1 MTGYHMTQALKREED
16 EEHVR
21 KVPDRV
27 LIARLAKYMLRHRG
41 RVAIAVAAVLVAS
54 LSGLVPPYLLKVAID
69 NYIGKGDLTGLT
81 FIAIILVVVYVINWF
96 SGYQRTYQISW
107 LGQNMVNDIRMKLFS
122 NLQDLSFSFY
132 DRSEAGRIISRVT
145 NDTDTLS
152 MIFVQG
158 IVTVLSDI
166 LTLVGIVVVMLWL
179 NIPLTLATLLVL
191 PLLLLTTLVFQSRL
205 RRAYRMTRKK
215 IAKVTSKLQESIS
228 GIREIQSFTREK
240 DTMEVFRQANVEN
253 LQANVQAGRI
263 FAMLMPVIE
272 IIGAVGTCV
281 VLWYGGLL
289 TVDGGITLGIL
300 VAFLAYVTS
309 FFRPIVNLT
318 TFYNTIQSALAAA
331 ERIFETIDTK
341 PQIIDALD
349 AIELPRVEGRIAF
362 QNVSF
367 GYNPI
372 DPVLKEVDFGVESGR
387 TLAIVGPTG
396 AGKSTIVRLLSRF
409 YEPQSGTITIDGHD
423 VRNVTLKSLH
433 NQMGVVLQ
441 EPFLFSG
448 TIMENIRYG
457 KLDATSEEI
466 KNIAKLVG
474 AHEFIT
480 SLSDGYETEVGERG
494 MRLSVGQRQLI
505 SFARALLRDPPIL
518 ILDEATSSL
527 DPYTELKIK
536 KGLSVLLKD
545 RTSLVIAHRL
555 STVRNADNII
565 VVNDGKIVEEGNH
578 KKLMRRK
585 GLYHRLYNKQ
595 FKDIEETRLPARTGV
610 IDSDL
615 PAKF

>member
-1 MTGYHMTQALKREED
+1 MRRALEREDD

-21 KVPDRV
+21 KIPDRV
-27 LIARLAKYMLRHRG
+27 LIARLAQYVLKHKG
-41 RVAIAVAAVLVAS
+41 RLTIAVTAVLVVS

-69 NYIGKGDLTGLT
+69 NYIVQGDLTGLT
-81 FIAIILVVVYVINWF
+81 FIAIILVAVYIINWF
-96 SGYQRTYQISW
+96 SDYERTYQISW

-122 NLQDLSFSFY
+122 HLQDLSFSFY
-132 DRSEAGRIISRVT
+132 DKSEAGRIISRVT

-152 MIFVQG
+152 MIFAQG

-179 NIPLTLATLLVL
+179 SVPLTLATLVVI
-191 PLLLLTTLVFQSRL
+191 PILLLSTLVFQSRL

-228 GIREIQSFTREK
+228 GIREIQSFTRER
-240 DTMEVFRQANVEN
+240 DTIETFRQANIEN

-263 FAMLMPVIE
+263 FALLMPVIQ
-272 IIGAVGTCV
+272 ITGAVGTCI
-281 VLWYGGLL
+281 VLWYGGIL
-289 TVDGGITLGIL
+289 TVGGGITLGIL

-318 TFYNTIQSALAAA
+318 TFYNTVQSAMAAA
-331 ERIFETIDTK
+331 ERIFETIDTR
-341 PQIIDALD
+341 PEIADAPE
-349 AIELPRVEGRIAF
+349 AVELSRVKGRIVF

-367 GYNPI
+367 GYNLS
-372 DPVLKEVDFGVESGR
+372 DPVLEDIDFSVEPGK

-396 AGKSTIVRLLSRF
+396 AGKSTMVRLLSRF
-409 YEPQSGTITIDGHD
+409 YEPQSGVITVDGHD
-423 VRNVTLKSLH
+423 VRGVTLRSLH

-448 TIMENIRYG
+448 TVMENISYG
-457 KLDATSEEI
+457 KLDATDEEV

-480 SLSDGYETEVGERG
+480 SFPDGYETEVGERG

-536 KGLSVLLKD
+536 KGLSVLLKN
-545 RTSLVIAHRL
+545 RTSIVIAHRL

-565 VVNDGKIVEEGNH
+565 VVDNGEIVEEGNH
-578 KKLMRRK
+578 RELMKNK
-585 GLYHRLYNKQ
+585 GLYRRLYDKQ
-595 FKDIEETRLPARTGV
+595 FKDI
-610 IDSDL
+610 
-615 PAKF
+615 

>member
-1 MTGYHMTQALKREED
+1 MTGYHMAQALKREED

-27 LIARLAKYMLRHRG
+27 LIARLARYMLRHRG
-41 RVAIAVAAVLVAS
+41 RLAIAVAAVLVAS

-69 NYIGKGDLTGLT
+69 SYIAEGDFTGLT
-81 FIAIILVVVYVINWF
+81 FVAMILVVVYVVNWF

-122 NLQDLSFSFY
+122 HLQDLSFSFY

-179 NIPLTLATLLVL
+179 SIPLTLATLVVL

-240 DTMEVFRQANVEN
+240 DTMEVFRRANVEN

-263 FAMLMPVIE
+263 FAMLMPVIQ

-281 VLWYGGLL
+281 VLWYGGIL
-289 TVDGGITLGIL
+289 TVGGGITLGIL

-318 TFYNTIQSALAAA
+318 TFYNTIQSAMAAA
-331 ERIFETIDTK
+331 ERIFETIDTE
-341 PQIIDALD
+341 PQIIDAPD
-349 AIELPRVEGRIAF
+349 AVELPRVEGSIAF
-362 QNVSF
+362 QNVTF
-367 GYNPI
+367 GYHPT
-372 DPVLKEVDFGVESGR
+372 DPVLKNVAFSVESGR

-396 AGKSTIVRLLSRF
+396 AGKSSIVRLLSRF
-409 YEPQSGTITIDGHD
+409 YEPQAGTITVDGHD
-423 VRNVTLKSLH
+423 IRNVTLTSLH

-448 TIMENIRYG
+448 TVMENIRYG
-457 KLDATSEEI
+457 KLDATTEEI
-466 KNIAKLVG
+466 QNIATLVG

-480 SLSDGYETEVGERG
+480 SLADGYETEVGERG

-505 SFARALLRDPPIL
+505 SFARALLRDPPML

-536 KGLSVLLKD
+536 KGLNVLLKD

-555 STVRNADNII
+555 STVRQADNII
-565 VVNDGKIVEEGNH
+565 VVNDGQIVEEGTH

-585 GLYHRLYNKQ
+585 GLYHRLYDKQ
-595 FKDIEETRLPARTGV
+595 FKDI
-610 IDSDL
+610 
-615 PAKF
+615 

>member
-1 MTGYHMTQALKREED
+1 MTGYHMRRALEREED

-27 LIARLAKYMLRHRG
+27 LIARLARYVLKHKG
-41 RVAIAVAAVLVAS
+41 RLVIAVVAVLVAS

-69 NYIGKGDLTGLT
+69 NYIVQGNLTGLT
-81 FIAIILVVVYVINWF
+81 FIAIILVAIYLINWF
-96 SGYQRTYQISW
+96 SDYQRTYQISW
-107 LGQNMVNDIRMKLFS
+107 LGQNMVNQIRINLFS
-122 NLQDLSFSFY
+122 HLHDLSFSFY

-158 IVTVLSDI
+158 VVTFFSDI
-166 LTLVGIVVVMLWL
+166 FTLVGIVVVMLWL
-179 NIPLTLATLLVL
+179 SVPLTLATLVVL
-191 PLLLLTTLVFQSRL
+191 PLLLLSTLVFQSRL
-205 RRAYRMTRKK
+205 RRAYRMTRKR

-228 GIREIQSFTREK
+228 GIREIQSFTRER
-240 DTMEVFRQANVEN
+240 DTMEVFRQANIEN

-263 FAMLMPVIE
+263 FALLMPIIQ

-281 VLWYGGLL
+281 VLWYGGIL
-289 TVDGGITLGIL
+289 TIAGGITLGIL
-300 VAFLAYVTS
+300 VAFLAYVTR

-318 TFYNTIQSALAAA
+318 TFYNTVQSAMAAA
-331 ERIFETIDTK
+331 ERIFETMDTK
-341 PQIIDALD
+341 PEIADAQD
-349 AIELPRVEGRIAF
+349 AIELPSVKGRIAF

-367 GYNPI
+367 GYNPSN
-372 DPVLKEVDFGVESGR
+372 PVLKNVDFSVEQGK

-396 AGKSTIVRLLSRF
+396 AGKSTMVRLLSRF
-409 YEPQSGTITIDGHD
+409 YEPQSGTITVDGYD
-423 VRNVTLKSLH
+423 VRNVSLKSLH
-433 NQMGVVLQ
+433 NQMGIVLQ

-457 KLDATSEEI
+457 KLDATDEEAR
-466 KNIAKLVG
+466 NIAKLVG

-480 SLSDGYETEVGERG
+480 SLSEGYETEVGERG

-536 KGLSVLLKD
+536 SGLSVLLKN
-545 RTSLVIAHRL
+545 RTSIVIAHRL

-565 VVNDGKIVEEGNH
+565 VVNDGEIVEEGNH
-578 KKLMRRK
+578 RELMKKR
-585 GLYHRLYNKQ
+585 GLYRRLYDKQ
-595 FKDIEETRLPARTGV
+595 FKDI
-610 IDSDL
+610 
-615 PAKF
+615 

>member
-289 TVDGGITLGIL
+289 TVGGGITLGIL

-565 VVNDGKIVEEGNH
+565 VVNDGEIVEEGNH

-595 FKDIEETRLPARTGV
+595 FKDI
-610 IDSDL
+610 
-615 PAKF
+615 

>member
-1 MTGYHMTQALKREED
+1 MRRALEREED

-27 LIARLAKYMLRHRG
+27 LIARLARYMMRHRG
-41 RVAIAVAAVLVAS
+41 RIAVAVAAVLAAS
-54 LSGLVPPYLLKVAID
+54 LSGLVPPYLLKIAID
-69 NYIGKGDLTGLT
+69 NHIVQGDFTGLT
-81 FIAIILVVVYVINWF
+81 FIAIILVAVHLLNWL
-96 SGYQRTYQISW
+96 SDYQRTYQISW
-107 LGQNMVNDIRMKLFS
+107 LGQNMVNEIRLNLFS
-122 NLQDLSFSFY
+122 QLQDLSFSFY
-132 DRSEAGRIISRVT
+132 DKSEAGRIISRVT

-158 IVTVLSDI
+158 IVTLFSDI
-166 LTLVGIVVVMLWL
+166 LTLVGIVVVMLL
-179 NIPLTLATLLVL
+179 LSVPLTLATLAVL
-191 PLLLLTTLVFQSRL
+191 PLLLLSTLAFQSRL
-205 RRAYRMTRKK
+205 RRAYRTTRKK

-240 DTMEVFRQANVEN
+240 DTMEVFRQANIEN

-263 FAMLMPVIE
+263 FALLMPVIQ
-272 IIGAVGTCV
+272 IIGAIGTCI
-281 VLWYGGLL
+281 VLWYGGIL
-289 TVDGGITLGIL
+289 TMGGGITLGIL
-300 VAFLAYVTS
+300 VAFLAYVTQ

-318 TFYNTIQSALAAA
+318 TFYNTIQSAMAAA
-331 ERIFETIDTK
+331 ERIFETLDTEPEIVDTPEAVK
-341 PQIIDALD
+341 LPQ
-349 AIELPRVEGRIAF
+349 VEGRIAF

-367 GYNPI
+367 GYNPN
-372 DPVLKEVDFGVESGR
+372 DPVLKGIDFVVEPGK

-409 YEPQSGTITIDGHD
+409 YEPQSGTITVEDHD
-423 VRNVTLKSLH
+423 VRNVTTKSLH

-448 TIMENIRYG
+448 TIMENIKYG
-457 KLDATSEEI
+457 KLDATDEEV
-466 KNIAKLVG
+466 KHIAKLVG
-474 AHEFIT
+474 AHKFIT
-480 SLSDGYETEVGERG
+480 GLHEGYETEVGERG
-494 MRLSVGQRQLI
+494 RRLSVGQRQLI

-536 KGLSVLLKD
+536 RGLSVLLKD

-565 VVNDGKIVEEGNH
+565 VVNDGEIVEEGNH
-578 KKLMRRK
+578 RELMKKR
-585 GLYHRLYNKQ
+585 GLYRRLYDKQ
-595 FKDIEETRLPARTGV
+595 FKDI
-610 IDSDL
+610 
-615 PAKF
+615 

>member
-1 MTGYHMTQALKREED
+1 VTGYHMRRALEREDD

-21 KVPDRV
+21 KIPDRV
-27 LIARLAKYMLRHRG
+27 LIARLAQYVLKHKG
-41 RVAIAVAAVLVAS
+41 RLTIAVTAVLVVS

-69 NYIGKGDLTGLT
+69 NYIVQGDLTGLT
-81 FIAIILVVVYVINWF
+81 FIAIILVAVYIINWF
-96 SGYQRTYQISW
+96 SDYERTYQISW

-122 NLQDLSFSFY
+122 HLQDLSFSFY
-132 DRSEAGRIISRVT
+132 DKSEAGRIISRVT

-152 MIFVQG
+152 MIFAQG

-179 NIPLTLATLLVL
+179 SVPLTLATLVVI
-191 PLLLLTTLVFQSRL
+191 PILLLSTLVFQSRL

-228 GIREIQSFTREK
+228 GIREIQSFTRER
-240 DTMEVFRQANVEN
+240 DTIETFRQANIEN

-263 FAMLMPVIE
+263 FALLMPVIQ
-272 IIGAVGTCV
+272 ITGAVGTCI
-281 VLWYGGLL
+281 VLWYGGIL
-289 TVDGGITLGIL
+289 TVGGGITLGIL

-318 TFYNTIQSALAAA
+318 TFYNTLQSAMAAA
-331 ERIFETIDTK
+331 ERIFETIDTR
-341 PQIIDALD
+341 PEIADAPE
-349 AIELPRVEGRIAF
+349 AVELSRVQGRIVF

-367 GYNPI
+367 GYNLS
-372 DPVLKEVDFGVESGR
+372 DPVLEKIDFSVEPGK

-396 AGKSTIVRLLSRF
+396 AGKSTMVRLLSRF
-409 YEPQSGTITIDGHD
+409 YEPQSGVITVDGHD
-423 VRNVTLKSLH
+423 VRGVTLRSLH

-448 TIMENIRYG
+448 TVMENISYG
-457 KLDATSEEI
+457 KLDATNEEV

-474 AHEFIT
+474 AHEFIK
-480 SLSDGYETEVGERG
+480 SFPDGYETEVGERG

-536 KGLSVLLKD
+536 KGLSVLLKN
-545 RTSLVIAHRL
+545 RTSIVIAHRL

-565 VVNDGKIVEEGNH
+565 VVNNGEIVEEGNH
-578 KKLMRRK
+578 RELMKKK
-585 GLYHRLYNKQ
+585 GLYRRLYDKQ
-595 FKDIEETRLPARTGV
+595 FKDI
-610 IDSDL
+610 
-615 PAKF
+615 

>member
-1 MTGYHMTQALKREED
+1 MTGYHMRRALEREED

-27 LIARLAKYMLRHRG
+27 LIARLAKYVLKHKG
-41 RVAIAVAAVLVAS
+41 RLAIAVAAVLVAS

-69 NYIGKGDLTGLT
+69 NYIVQGNLTGLT
-81 FIAIILVVVYVINWF
+81 FIAIILVAVSIINWF
-96 SGYQRTYQISW
+96 SDYERTYQISW

-122 NLQDLSFSFY
+122 HLQDLSFSFY
-132 DRSEAGRIISRVT
+132 DKAEAGRIISRVT

-152 MIFVQG
+152 MIFAQG

-179 NIPLTLATLLVL
+179 SVPLTLATLVVI
-191 PLLLLTTLVFQSRL
+191 PILLLSTLVFQSRL

-228 GIREIQSFTREK
+228 GIREIQSFTRER
-240 DTMEVFRQANVEN
+240 DTIETFRQANIEN

-263 FAMLMPVIE
+263 FALLMPVIQ
-272 IIGAVGTCV
+272 IIGAIGTCI
-281 VLWYGGLL
+281 VLWYGGIL
-289 TVDGGITLGIL
+289 TVGGGITLGIL

-318 TFYNTIQSALAAA
+318 TFYNTVQSAMAAA
-331 ERIFETIDTK
+331 ERIFDTIDTR
-341 PQIIDALD
+341 PEIADAPE
-349 AIELPRVEGRIAF
+349 AVELPRVNGRIAF

-367 GYNPI
+367 GYNPSDTVLENI
-372 DPVLKEVDFGVESGR
+372 DFSVEPGK

-409 YEPQSGTITIDGHD
+409 YEPQSGAITVDGND
-423 VRNVTLKSLH
+423 VRGVTLRSLH
-433 NQMGVVLQ
+433 NQIGVVLQ

-448 TIMENIRYG
+448 TIMENITYG
-457 KLDATSEEI
+457 KLDATDEEV

-474 AHEFIT
+474 AHEFIK
-480 SLSDGYETEVGERG
+480 SFPDGYETEVGERG

-536 KGLSVLLKD
+536 RGLSVLLKN

-565 VVNDGKIVEEGNH
+565 VVNDGEIVEEGNH
-578 KKLMRRK
+578 RELMKKR
-585 GLYHRLYNKQ
+585 GLYRRLYDKQ
-595 FKDIEETRLPARTGV
+595 FKDI
-610 IDSDL
+610 
-615 PAKF
+615 

>member
-1 MTGYHMTQALKREED
+1 LKHKGR
-16 EEHVR
+16 
-21 KVPDRV
+21 
-27 LIARLAKYMLRHRG
+27 LI
-41 RVAIAVAAVLVAS
+41 IAVVAVLVAS

-69 NYIGKGDLTGLT
+69 NYIVQGNLTGLT
-81 FIAIILVVVYVINWF
+81 FIAIILVAVYLINWF
-96 SGYQRTYQISW
+96 SDYQRTYQISW
-107 LGQNMVNDIRMKLFS
+107 LGQDMVNQIRINLFFH
-122 NLQDLSFSFY
+122 LHDLSFSFY

-158 IVTVLSDI
+158 VVTFFSDI

-179 NIPLTLATLLVL
+179 SVPLTLATLVVL
-191 PLLLLTTLVFQSRL
+191 PLLLLSTLVFQSRL

-228 GIREIQSFTREK
+228 GIREIQSFTRER
-240 DTMEVFRQANVEN
+240 DTMEVFRQANIEN

-263 FAMLMPVIE
+263 FALLMPIIQ
-272 IIGAVGTCV
+272 IIGAVGTCI
-281 VLWYGGLL
+281 VLWYGGIL
-289 TVDGGITLGIL
+289 TIGGGVTLGIL
-300 VAFLAYVTS
+300 VAFLAYVTR

-318 TFYNTIQSALAAA
+318 TFYNTIQSAMAAA
-331 ERIFETIDTK
+331 ERIFETMDTR
-341 PQIIDALD
+341 PEITDAPD
-349 AIELPRVEGRIAF
+349 AIELPHVKGGIAF
-362 QNVSF
+362 KSVSF
-367 GYNPI
+367 SYNPN
-372 DPVLKEVDFGVESGR
+372 DTVLKTVDFSVEPAK

-409 YEPQSGTITIDGHD
+409 YEPQSGTITVDGYD

-433 NQMGVVLQ
+433 NQMGIVLQ

-457 KLDATSEEI
+457 KLDATDEEV
-466 KNIAKLVG
+466 KNIAKHVG

-505 SFARALLRDPPIL
+505 SFARALLHDPPIL

-536 KGLSVLLKD
+536 RGLSVLLKN
-545 RTSLVIAHRL
+545 RTSIVIAHRL

-565 VVNDGKIVEEGNH
+565 VVNNGEIVEEGNH
-578 KKLMRRK
+578 RELMKKR
-585 GLYHRLYNKQ
+585 GLYRRLYDKQ
-595 FKDIEETRLPARTGV
+595 FKDI
-610 IDSDL
+610 
-615 PAKF
+615 

>member
-41 RVAIAVAAVLVAS
+41 RLAIAVAAVLVAS

-69 NYIGKGDLTGLT
+69 SYIAEGDLTGLT
-81 FIAIILVVVYVINWF
+81 FIAMILVVVYVINWF

-122 NLQDLSFSFY
+122 HLQDLSFSFY

-179 NIPLTLATLLVL
+179 SIPLTLATLVVL

-240 DTMEVFRQANVEN
+240 DNMEMFRRANVEN

-263 FAMLMPVIE
+263 FAMLMPVIQ

-281 VLWYGGLL
+281 VLWYGGIL
-289 TVDGGITLGIL
+289 TVGGGITLGIL

-318 TFYNTIQSALAAA
+318 TFYNTIQSAMAAA
-331 ERIFETIDTK
+331 ERIFETIDTE
-341 PQIIDALD
+341 PQIIDAPD
-349 AIELPRVEGRIAF
+349 AVELPRVEGSIAF
-362 QNVSF
+362 QNVTF
-367 GYNPI
+367 GYHPT
-372 DPVLKEVDFGVESGR
+372 DPVLKKIAFSVESGR

-396 AGKSTIVRLLSRF
+396 AGKSSIVRLLSRF
-409 YEPQSGTITIDGHD
+409 YEPQAGTISIDGHD
-423 VRNVTLKSLH
+423 IRNVTLTSLH

-457 KLDATSEEI
+457 KLNATTEEI
-466 KNIAKLVG
+466 KNIATLVG
-474 AHEFIT
+474 AHEFI
-480 SLSDGYETEVGERG
+480 SGLADGYETEVGERG

-536 KGLSVLLKD
+536 KGLTVLLKD

-555 STVRNADNII
+555 STVRQADNII
-565 VVNDGKIVEEGNH
+565 VVNDGQIVEEGTH

-585 GLYHRLYNKQ
+585 GLYHRLYDKQ
-595 FKDIEETRLPARTGV
+595 FKDI
-610 IDSDL
+610 
-615 PAKF
+615 

>member
-1 MTGYHMTQALKREED
+1 MTGYHMRRALEREED

-27 LIARLAKYMLRHRG
+27 LIARLARYVLKHKG
-41 RVAIAVAAVLVAS
+41 RLVIAVVAVLVAS

-69 NYIGKGDLTGLT
+69 NYIVQGNLTGLT
-81 FIAIILVVVYVINWF
+81 FIAIILVAIYLINWF
-96 SGYQRTYQISW
+96 SDYQRTYQISW
-107 LGQNMVNDIRMKLFS
+107 LGQNMVNQIRINLFS
-122 NLQDLSFSFY
+122 HLHDLSFSFY

-158 IVTVLSDI
+158 VVTFFSDI
-166 LTLVGIVVVMLWL
+166 FTLVGIVVVMLWL
-179 NIPLTLATLLVL
+179 SVPLTLATLVVL
-191 PLLLLTTLVFQSRL
+191 PLLLLSTLVFQSRL
-205 RRAYRMTRKK
+205 RRAYRMTRKR

-228 GIREIQSFTREK
+228 GIREIQSFTRER
-240 DTMEVFRQANVEN
+240 DTMEVFRQANIEN

-263 FAMLMPVIE
+263 FALLMPVIQ
-272 IIGAVGTCV
+272 IIGAVGTSI
-281 VLWYGGLL
+281 VLWYGGIL
-289 TVDGGITLGIL
+289 TIGGGITLGIL
-300 VAFLAYVTS
+300 VAFLAYVTR

-318 TFYNTIQSALAAA
+318 TFYNTVQSAMAAA
-331 ERIFETIDTK
+331 ERIFETMDTK
-341 PQIIDALD
+341 PKIADAQD
-349 AIELPRVEGRIAF
+349 AIELPSVKGRIAF

-367 GYNPI
+367 GYNPS
-372 DPVLKEVDFGVESGR
+372 DPVLKNVDFSVEQGK
-387 TLAIVGPTG
+387 TFAIVGPTG
-396 AGKSTIVRLLSRF
+396 AGKSTMVRLLSRF
-409 YEPQSGTITIDGHD
+409 YEPQSGTITVDGYD
-423 VRNVTLKSLH
+423 SRKVTLKSLH
-433 NQMGVVLQ
+433 NQMGIVLQ

-457 KLDATSEEI
+457 KLDATDEETR
-466 KNIAKLVG
+466 NIAKLVG

-480 SLSDGYETEVGERG
+480 SLSEGYETEVGERG

-536 KGLSVLLKD
+536 SGLSVLLKN
-545 RTSLVIAHRL
+545 RTSIVIAHRL

-565 VVNDGKIVEEGNH
+565 VVNDGEIVEEGNH
-578 KKLMRRK
+578 RELMKKK
-585 GLYHRLYNKQ
+585 GLYRRLYDKQ
-595 FKDIEETRLPARTGV
+595 FKDI
-610 IDSDL
+610 
-615 PAKF
+615 

>member
-1 MTGYHMTQALKREED
+1 MTGYHMAQALKREED

-27 LIARLAKYMLRHRG
+27 LIARLARYMLRHRG
-41 RVAIAVAAVLVAS
+41 RLAIAVAAVLVAS

-69 NYIGKGDLTGLT
+69 GYIAEGDFTGLT
-81 FIAIILVVVYVINWF
+81 FIAMILVVVYVVNWF

-122 NLQDLSFSFY
+122 HLQDLSFSFY

-179 NIPLTLATLLVL
+179 SIPLTLATLVVL

-240 DTMEVFRQANVEN
+240 DTMEVFRRANVEN

-263 FAMLMPVIE
+263 FAMLMPVIQV
-272 IIGAVGTCV
+272 IGAVGTCV
-281 VLWYGGLL
+281 VLWYGGIL
-289 TVDGGITLGIL
+289 TVGGGITLGIL

-318 TFYNTIQSALAAA
+318 TFYNTIQSAMAAA
-331 ERIFETIDTK
+331 ERIFETIDTE
-341 PQIIDALD
+341 PQIIDAPD
-349 AIELPRVEGRIAF
+349 AVELPRVEGSIAF
-362 QNVSF
+362 QNVTF
-367 GYNPI
+367 GYHPT
-372 DPVLKEVDFGVESGR
+372 DPVLKNVAFSVESGR

-396 AGKSTIVRLLSRF
+396 AGKSSIVRLLSRF
-409 YEPQSGTITIDGHD
+409 YEPQAGTITVDGHD
-423 VRNVTLKSLH
+423 IRNVTLTSLH

-448 TIMENIRYG
+448 TVMENIRYG
-457 KLDATSEEI
+457 KLDATTEEI
-466 KNIAKLVG
+466 QNIATLVG

-480 SLSDGYETEVGERG
+480 SLADGYETEVGERG

-505 SFARALLRDPPIL
+505 SFARALLRDPPML

-536 KGLSVLLKD
+536 KGLNVLLKD

-555 STVRNADNII
+555 STVRQADNII
-565 VVNDGKIVEEGNH
+565 VVNDGQIVEEGTH

-585 GLYHRLYNKQ
+585 GLYHRLYDKQ
-595 FKDIEETRLPARTGV
+595 FKDI
-610 IDSDL
+610 
-615 PAKF
+615 

>member
-1 MTGYHMTQALKREED
+1 MRRALEREDD

-21 KVPDRV
+21 KIPDRV
-27 LIARLAKYMLRHRG
+27 LIARLAQYVLKHKG
-41 RVAIAVAAVLVAS
+41 RLTIAVTAVLVVS

-69 NYIGKGDLTGLT
+69 NYIVQGDLTGLT
-81 FIAIILVVVYVINWF
+81 FIAIILVAVYIINWF
-96 SGYQRTYQISW
+96 SDYERTYQISW

-122 NLQDLSFSFY
+122 HLQDLSFSFY
-132 DRSEAGRIISRVT
+132 DKSEAGRIISRVT

-152 MIFVQG
+152 MIFAQG

-179 NIPLTLATLLVL
+179 SVPLTLATLVVI
-191 PLLLLTTLVFQSRL
+191 PILLLSTLVFQSRL

-228 GIREIQSFTREK
+228 GIREIQSFTRER
-240 DTMEVFRQANVEN
+240 DTIETFRQANIEN

-263 FAMLMPVIE
+263 FALLMPVIQ
-272 IIGAVGTCV
+272 ITGAVGTCI
-281 VLWYGGLL
+281 VLWYGGIL
-289 TVDGGITLGIL
+289 TVGGGITLGIL

-318 TFYNTIQSALAAA
+318 TFYNTVQSAMAAA
-331 ERIFETIDTK
+331 ERIFETIDTR
-341 PQIIDALD
+341 PEIADAPE
-349 AIELPRVEGRIAF
+349 AVELSRVQGRIVF

-367 GYNPI
+367 GYNLS
-372 DPVLKEVDFGVESGR
+372 DPVLEDIDFSVEPGK

-396 AGKSTIVRLLSRF
+396 AGKSTMVRLLSRF
-409 YEPQSGTITIDGHD
+409 YEPQSGVITVDGHD
-423 VRNVTLKSLH
+423 VRGVTLRSLH

-448 TIMENIRYG
+448 TVMENISYG
-457 KLDATSEEI
+457 KLDATDEEV

-480 SLSDGYETEVGERG
+480 SFPDGYETEVGERG

-536 KGLSVLLKD
+536 KGLSVLLKN
-545 RTSLVIAHRL
+545 RTSIVIAHRL

-565 VVNDGKIVEEGNH
+565 VVDNGEIVEEGNH
-578 KKLMRRK
+578 RELMKNK
-585 GLYHRLYNKQ
+585 GLYRRLYDKQ
-595 FKDIEETRLPARTGV
+595 FKDI
-610 IDSDL
+610 
-615 PAKF
+615 

>member
-1 MTGYHMTQALKREED
+1 MTGYHMTRALKRAED

-27 LIARLAKYMLRHRG
+27 LIARLAKYMLKHKG
-41 RVAIAVAAVLVAS
+41 RLAIAVTAVLVAS

-69 NYIGKGDLTGLT
+69 NYIVEGNLSGLT
-81 FIAIILVVVYVINWF
+81 FIVIILMAVYIINWF
-96 SGYQRTYQISW
+96 SDYQRTYQISW
-107 LGQNMVNDIRMKLFS
+107 LGQNMVNDIRMELFS
-122 NLQDLSFSFY
+122 HLQDLSFSFY
-132 DRSEAGRIISRVT
+132 DKSEAGRIISRVT

-158 IVTVLSDI
+158 IVTVMSDI

-179 NIPLTLATLLVL
+179 SVPLTLVTLVVL
-191 PLLLLTTLVFQSRL
+191 PLLLLSTLVFQSRL

-228 GIREIQSFTREK
+228 GIREIQSFTRER
-240 DTMEVFRQANVEN
+240 DTIEVFRQANIEN
-253 LQANVQAGRI
+253 LQANVLAGRI
-263 FAMLMPVIE
+263 FALLMPVIQ
-272 IIGAVGTCV
+272 IIGAVGTCI
-281 VLWYGGLL
+281 VLWYGGIL
-289 TVDGGITLGIL
+289 TIGGGITLGIL
-300 VAFLAYVTS
+300 VAFLAYVTL

-318 TFYNTIQSALAAA
+318 TFYNTVQSAMAAA
-331 ERIFETIDTK
+331 ERIFETMDIR
-341 PQIIDALD
+341 PEIADAPD
-349 AIELPRVEGRIAF
+349 AIELPRVKGRIAF
-362 QNVSF
+362 QNISF
-367 GYNPI
+367 GYNPS
-372 DPVLKEVDFGVESGR
+372 DPVLKSIEFSVEPGK

-409 YEPQSGTITIDGHD
+409 YESQSGTITVDGYD
-423 VRNVTLKSLH
+423 VKNVTLKSLH
-433 NQMGVVLQ
+433 NQMGIVLQ

-448 TIMENIRYG
+448 TIMENVRYG
-457 KLDATSEEI
+457 KLDATDEEV

-480 SLSDGYETEVGERG
+480 SLPDGYETEVGERG

-536 KGLSVLLKD
+536 RGLSALLKT

-565 VVNDGKIVEEGNH
+565 VVNDGEIVEEGNH
-578 KKLMRRK
+578 RELMKRK
-585 GLYHRLYNKQ
+585 GLYHRLYTKQ
-595 FKDIEETRLPARTGV
+595 FKDI
-610 IDSDL
+610 
-615 PAKF
+615 

>member
-1 MTGYHMTQALKREED
+1 MTGYHMAQALKREED

-27 LIARLAKYMLRHRG
+27 LIARLARYMLRHRG
-41 RVAIAVAAVLVAS
+41 RLAIAVAAVLVAS

-69 NYIGKGDLTGLT
+69 GYIAEGDFTGLT
-81 FIAIILVVVYVINWF
+81 FIAMILVVVYVVNWF

-122 NLQDLSFSFY
+122 HLQDLSFSFY

-179 NIPLTLATLLVL
+179 SIPLTLATLVVL

-240 DTMEVFRQANVEN
+240 DNMEVFRRANVEN

-263 FAMLMPVIE
+263 FAMLMPVIQ

-281 VLWYGGLL
+281 VLWYGGIL
-289 TVDGGITLGIL
+289 TVGGGITLGIL

-318 TFYNTIQSALAAA
+318 TFYNTIQSAMAAA
-331 ERIFETIDTK
+331 ERIFETIDTE
-341 PQIIDALD
+341 PQIIDAPE
-349 AIELPRVEGRIAF
+349 AVELPRVEGSIAF
-362 QNVSF
+362 QNVTF
-367 GYNPI
+367 GYDPT
-372 DPVLKEVDFGVESGR
+372 DPVLEKVAFSVESGR

-396 AGKSTIVRLLSRF
+396 AGKSSIVRLLSRF
-409 YEPQSGTITIDGHD
+409 YEPQAGTITIDGHD
-423 VRNVTLKSLH
+423 IRNVTLTSLH

-448 TIMENIRYG
+448 TIMENVRYG
-457 KLDATSEEI
+457 KLDATTEEI
-466 KNIAKLVG
+466 QNIATLVG

-480 SLSDGYETEVGERG
+480 SLADGYETEVGERG

-536 KGLSVLLKD
+536 KGLTVLLKD

-555 STVRNADNII
+555 STVRQADNII
-565 VVNDGKIVEEGNH
+565 VVNDGQIVEEGTH

-585 GLYHRLYNKQ
+585 GLYHRLYDKQ
-595 FKDIEETRLPARTGV
+595 FKDI
-610 IDSDL
+610 
-615 PAKF
+615 

>member
-191 PLLLLTTLVFQSRL
+191 PLLLLTTLIFQSRL

-289 TVDGGITLGIL
+289 TVGGGITLGIL

-595 FKDIEETRLPARTGV
+595 FKDI
-610 IDSDL
+610 
-615 PAKF
+615 

>member
-1 MTGYHMTQALKREED
+1 MTGYHMAQALKREED

-27 LIARLAKYMLRHRG
+27 LIARLARYMLRHRG
-41 RVAIAVAAVLVAS
+41 RLAIAVAAVLVAS

-69 NYIGKGDLTGLT
+69 GYIAEGDFTGLT
-81 FIAIILVVVYVINWF
+81 FIAMILVVVYVVNWF

-122 NLQDLSFSFY
+122 HLQDLSFSFY

-179 NIPLTLATLLVL
+179 SIPLTLATLVVL

-240 DTMEVFRQANVEN
+240 DNMEVFRRANVEN

-263 FAMLMPVIE
+263 FAMLMPVIQ

-281 VLWYGGLL
+281 VLWYGGIL
-289 TVDGGITLGIL
+289 TVGGGITLGIL

-318 TFYNTIQSALAAA
+318 TFYNTIQSAMAAA
-331 ERIFETIDTK
+331 ERIFETIDTE
-341 PQIIDALD
+341 PQIIDAPE
-349 AIELPRVEGRIAF
+349 AVELPRVEGSIAF
-362 QNVSF
+362 QNVTF
-367 GYNPI
+367 GYHPT
-372 DPVLKEVDFGVESGR
+372 DPVLKKVAFSVESGR

-396 AGKSTIVRLLSRF
+396 AGKSSIVRLLSRF
-409 YEPQSGTITIDGHD
+409 YEPQAGTITIDGHD
-423 VRNVTLKSLH
+423 IRNVTLTSLH

-457 KLDATSEEI
+457 KLDATTEEI
-466 KNIAKLVG
+466 QNIATLVG
-474 AHEFIT
+474 AHEFIAG
-480 SLSDGYETEVGERG
+480 LADGYETEVGERG

-536 KGLSVLLKD
+536 KGLTVLLKD

-555 STVRNADNII
+555 STLSTVRQADNII
-565 VVNDGKIVEEGNH
+565 VVNDGQIVEEGTH

-585 GLYHRLYNKQ
+585 GLYHRLYDKQ
-595 FKDIEETRLPARTGV
+595 FKDI
-610 IDSDL
+610 
-615 PAKF
+615 

>member
-1 MTGYHMTQALKREED
+1 MRRALERED

-27 LIARLAKYMLRHRG
+27 LIARLAKYMFKHKRRL
-41 RVAIAVAAVLVAS
+41 AIAVTAVLVAS

-69 NYIGKGDLTGLT
+69 NYIVQGDLTGLT
-81 FIAIILVVVYVINWF
+81 FVAVILVAVYLINWF
-96 SGYQRTYQISW
+96 SDYQRTYQISW
-107 LGQNMVNDIRMKLFS
+107 LGQNMVNEIRMNLFS
-122 NLQDLSFSFY
+122 HLQNLSFSFY

-179 NIPLTLATLLVL
+179 SVPLTLATLVVL
-191 PLLLLTTLVFQSRL
+191 PILLLSTLIFQSRL

-228 GIREIQSFTREK
+228 GIREIQSFTRER
-240 DTMEVFRQANVEN
+240 DTIEVFRQANIEN

-263 FAMLMPVIE
+263 FALLMPIIQ
-272 IIGAVGTCV
+272 IIGAVGTCI
-281 VLWYGGLL
+281 VLWYGGIL
-289 TVDGGITLGIL
+289 TIGGGITLGIL
-300 VAFLAYVTS
+300 VAFLAYVTR

-318 TFYNTIQSALAAA
+318 TFYNTVQSAMAAA
-331 ERIFETIDTK
+331 ERIFETMDTR
-341 PQIIDALD
+341 PEIADAPE
-349 AIELPRVEGRIAF
+349 AAELPRVKGGIAF
-362 QNVSF
+362 KNVSF
-367 GYNPI
+367 GYNPS
-372 DPVLKEVDFGVESGR
+372 DPVLKNIDFSVEPGR

-396 AGKSTIVRLLSRF
+396 AGKSTMVRLLSRF
-409 YEPQSGTITIDGHD
+409 YEPQSGTITVDGYD
-423 VRNVTLKSLH
+423 VRSVALRSLR

-448 TIMENIRYG
+448 TIMENIKYG
-457 KLDATSEEI
+457 KLDATDEEV

-474 AHEFIT
+474 AHGFIT
-480 SLSDGYETEVGERG
+480 SFPDGYETDVGERG

-536 KGLSVLLKD
+536 KGLSVLLKN

-565 VVNDGKIVEEGNH
+565 VVNDGEIVEEGNH
-578 KKLMRRK
+578 RQLMKKR
-585 GLYHRLYNKQ
+585 GLYRRLYDKQ
-595 FKDIEETRLPARTGV
+595 FKDI
-610 IDSDL
+610 
-615 PAKF
+615 

>member
-1 MTGYHMTQALKREED
+1 MTQALKREED

-289 TVDGGITLGIL
+289 TVGGGITLGIL

-505 SFARALLRDPPIL
+505 SF
-518 ILDEATSSL
+518 SL

-595 FKDIEETRLPARTGV
+595 FKDI
-610 IDSDL
+610 
-615 PAKF
+615 